1 MLPAAGSVVIR
12 GVPPVVVGPEA
23 TPPVERE
30 LHPDEELLG
39 VDAVELF
46 VGAAVLLVP
55 PGSVVPCVWVCGGS
69 GDGWPGK
76 GAAGLPVT

>member
-1 MLPAAGSVVIR
+1 MR

-30 LHPDEELLG
+30 LQPDDELLG

-46 VGAAVLLVP
+46 VGAALLLLP
-55 PGSVVPCVWVCGGS
+55 PGSVAPCVWVCGGS
-69 GDGWPGK
+69 GDGWPGR